1 MNKTLLM
8 LLCSTLAIQSSVAA
22 DSATTPASN
31 SNLTNQHRAAD
42 NNPLLA
48 ISRLPYELPPFDKIR
63 NEDYAPAFVVAI
75 RQHDAEI
82 RAIANNRAKPDFD
95 NTIVALE
102 RSGQALSRVSSVF
115 FNQIATN
122 TNPVLEALS
131 SKLAP
136 ELSAHQDQ
144 ISLNHRLFKRIESV
158 YQQREKLGLDAESA
172 RLLERYYVDFVRAGA
187 KLSDADKNKL
197 KSLNAQLATLS
208 TKFSQNVL
216 KETNASAVI
225 VEHQEDLKGLSEQEI
240 AAAAA
245 AATAKGLQGKYLIPL
260 VNTTGQAYL
269 STLENRKLR
278 QRLFEASV
286 NRGSHGGEFDN
297 RSVAIELARLRAAR
311 AQLLGYPN
319 YAAYGLED
327 ETAKTTTAV
336 NKMLSDLAPAA
347 VRNAKAEAAEL
358 QKIIDT
364 NHGDFQLAAWD
375 WAYYTEQLRK
385 EKYAF
390 DDNQLRPYFEL
401 DNVLINGVFFAAHEL
416 YGISFKE
423 RKDLPVYQPSVRI
436 FEVFDADGKS
446 LALFIAD
453 MYARDNKRG
462 GAWMNNYVEQSA
474 LFGKKP
480 VIANHLNIPAPAAG
494 EPTLLTPDEV
504 KTAFHEFGHAL
515 HGMFSNVKY
524 PRFSGTNVPRDF
536 VEYPSQVNEMWAT
549 WPEVLK
555 NYAKHYKTGAPIPQ
569 DLLDKISAS
578 KKFNQGFMSTE
589 YIAAS
594 LLDQR
599 WHQLT
604 PEQMPKD
611 AIAFE
616 NTALKEAGVDFAP
629 VPPRYRT
636 TYFSH
641 IFGGGYSAG
650 YYAYL
655 WSEVLDA
662 DTVEWFKENGGLSR
676 KNGDWFRQQ
685 LLSRGGSID
694 PMESFRNF
702 RGRDP
707 KIEPLLIRR
716 GLQ

>member
-31 SNLTNQHRAAD
+31 ANLTNQHRAAD